1 MTLTLALKMTV
12 GNVYSHARENRYIS
26 LWLSIV
32 ISFVVFQMWSHSY
45 WKIKL
50 DHWFERDIVLLSV
63 CLMVKVKLRVAFAQL
78 SKIINNWGL
87 YWCLRQFLVLPIQV
101 GVVVFHCARAP
112 GTAWHQIALDPFNR
126 YPGLHSNRTT
136 EPTENSEL
144 IRLPYR
150 GSGTELHWLSLVRG
164 TATIMRGMTW
174 FKMRKDG
181 I

>member
-1 MTLTLALKMTV
+1 MKEILFCCQSVWWLKSNYV
-12 GNVYSHARENRYIS
+12 WPLGS
-26 LWLSIV
+26 
-32 ISFVVFQMWSHSY
+32 
-45 WKIKL
+45 
-50 DHWFERDIVLLSV
+50 
-63 CLMVKVKLRVAFAQL
+63 FAQL

-181 I
+181 IYEHMSRETLKLILNWTYVIVFKWTHVKHRENYLGRQSESL

>member
-12 GNVYSHARENRYIS
+12 GNVYSHARENSHIS

-32 ISFVVFQMWSHSY
+32 ISFVVF
-45 WKIKL
+45 KC
-50 DHWFERDIVLLSV
+50 DIILTGRSNWIIDLKEIFFCCQSV
-63 CLMVKVKLRVAFAQL
+63 WWLKSNYVWPLGSLYAQI
-78 SKIINNWGL
+78 SKIIDNWGL
-87 YWCLRQFLVLPIQV
+87 YWCIRRFLVLPIQV

-112 GTAWHQIALDPFNR
+112 GTAWHRIALDPFNR

-136 EPTENSEL
+136 EPTENSEP

-164 TATIMRGMTW
+164 TATIMTVI
-174 FKMRKDG
+174 K
-181 I
+181 